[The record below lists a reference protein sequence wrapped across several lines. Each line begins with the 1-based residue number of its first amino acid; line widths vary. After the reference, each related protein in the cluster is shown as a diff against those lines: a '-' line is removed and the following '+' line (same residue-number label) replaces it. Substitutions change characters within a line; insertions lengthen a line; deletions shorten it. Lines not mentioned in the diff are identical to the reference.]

1 MRFAIWSGAASRIT
15 MPTSME
21 KARHVLNVRHG
32 WRAALGRLREVL
44 DWNNAGA
51 GNQIT
56 KLEINCHGLPGRLL
70 LPDLSVKGVVD
81 HTSVQEFASLLKPNL
96 VKGALIELL
105 ACSVAGVEFSV
116 DDLGPVD
123 FNQPKVTYSKSLL
136 EEYWGAYDIAPTLIG
151 HTDAP
156 ATVQTGNA
164 ASRTRKNIAIA
175 KQYEWGPDGN
185 GLRFCLALAAGT
197 DCVVRASDVLQWE
210 TLDNDPRIAVDA
222 IGNWEGHVWN
232 FYPDGKVKYLGM
244 DVSRS
249 QGSIAFSGDH
259 LATIGSRPMGAIE
272 QDSPLRGQRLNRVPL
287 AV

>member
-32 WRAALGRLREVL
+32 WRGALGRLREVL

-70 LPDLSVKGVVD
+70 LPDLSAKGVVD
-81 HTSVQEFASLLKPNL
+81 HTSVQEFAGMLKPNL

-116 DDLGPVD
+116 DDLGPTD
-123 FNQPKVTYSKSLL
+123 SNTPKVTYSRSILD
-136 EEYWGAYDIAPTLIG
+136 EYWGAYDVAPTLIG

-156 ATVQTGNA
+156 ATIQTGVQA
-164 ASRTRKNIAIA
+164 RRTRANIAIA
-175 KQYEWGPDGN
+175 RQYEWRAEGN
-185 GLRFCLALAAGT
+185 GLRFCLALAAATG
-197 DCVVRASDVLQWE
+197 CVVRASDVLQWE
-210 TLDNDPRIAVDA
+210 TDGNDPRIAVDA
-222 IGNWEGHVWN
+222 IGNWEGHVWD
-232 FYPDGKVKYLGM
+232 FHPDGRVKYLGM
-244 DVSRS
+244 DVPRS
-249 QGSIAFSGDH
+249 QGHIAFSGDH
-259 LATIGSRPMGAIE
+259 LASVGIRPMGGIE
-272 QDSPLRGQRLNRVPL
+272 ANSPLRGQRLNRVPL